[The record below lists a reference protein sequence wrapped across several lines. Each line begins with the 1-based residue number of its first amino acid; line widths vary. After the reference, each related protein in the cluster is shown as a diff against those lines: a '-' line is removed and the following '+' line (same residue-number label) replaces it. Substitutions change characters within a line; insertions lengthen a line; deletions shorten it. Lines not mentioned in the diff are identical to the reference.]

1 MIKIYDKY
9 YIDSDNYS
17 YQVMKEQGTDK
28 KGNTIYKAIS
38 YHNKFYECIDK
49 ILTLKQRE
57 AVSNCSDLKTVLIE
71 FKVLNDE
78 MQSILN
84 QIKNIENGEINDD

>member
-9 YIDSDNYS
+9 YIDSDKYS

-28 KGNTIYKAIS
+28 NGNTIYKAIS
-38 YHNKFYECIDK
+38 YHNNFYECIDK

-57 AVSNCSDLKTVLIE
+57 VVANCSDLKTVLFE
-71 FKVLNDE
+71 FRMLNDE
-78 MQSILN
+78 MQSVLN
-84 QIKNIENGEINDD
+84 QIKNIESGGMKK

>member
-28 KGNTIYKAIS
+28 NGNTIYKSIS

-57 AVSNCSDLKTVLIE
+57 AVSNCNDLKTVLIQ
-71 FKVLNDE
+71 FRALNDE

-84 QIKNIENGEINDD
+84 QIKNIENGGINDD